1 MSTGMG
7 RHSYD
12 YGSKSIRNDD
22 DFHLYSKI
30 SYEIDDVLKR
40 AKRNA
45 ESESQAIKDDDKV
58 NQDVTTQMYLIEI
71 MLDSM
76 LIHLGYHLKGEIA
89 EAVITEFIQLRKEVY
104 EYNEEWI
111 AFRKTFI

>member
-1 MSTGMG
+1 MG
-7 RHSYD
+7 RHNYD
-12 YGSKSIRNDD
+12 YGSKSFINDEE
-22 DFHLYSKI
+22 FSLYTKI

-40 AKRNA
+40 AKGNA
-45 ESESQAIKDDDKV
+45 ETESQAIKDDDEV
-58 NQDVTTQMYLIEI
+58 NQEVTTQMYLIEI